1 MNKVTKKLEIGVY
14 DVVVYNTADKTVK
27 TNNVTIPKQKSDKKR
42 NDILKAVLKIG
53 ENEKPVAINLIEEDS
68 KTFTI
73 DADLFEIRSKLLTP
87 ETKFDPME
95 NITREIRY
103 KKCDCK
109 VYDCVLQT
117 TKDVIVIVKG
127 KSTEKEIRDSLAHSE
142 VLLEYDVTE
151 VSQKRYMSNVD
162 FYNLALEQEEK

>member
-14 DVVVYNTADKTVK
+14 DVVVYNTADKSVQTK
-27 TNNVTIPKQKSDKKR
+27 NVTIPKQKSNKKR
-42 NDILKAVLKIG
+42 NDLLKAVLKIG
-53 ENEKPVAINLIEEDS
+53 ENEKPVSINLVEEDS
-68 KTFTI
+68 KTFTV
-73 DADLFEIRSKLLTP
+73 DADLFESRSKLLTQ
-87 ETKFDPME
+87 ETKIDPME

-109 VYDCVLQT
+109 VYDCVTQA
-117 TKDVIVIVKG
+117 TKDVDVIVKG
-127 KSTEKEIRDSLAHSE
+127 KSTEKEIRASLAYME